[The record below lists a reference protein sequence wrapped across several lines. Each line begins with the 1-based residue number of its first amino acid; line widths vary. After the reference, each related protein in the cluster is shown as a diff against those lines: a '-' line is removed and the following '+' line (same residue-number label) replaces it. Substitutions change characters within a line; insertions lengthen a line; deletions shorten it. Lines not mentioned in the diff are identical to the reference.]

1 MSILC
6 TVGIV
11 VAMIAYSAVLFYL
24 IVLVGR
30 LVRAV
35 ESIDRKFESASKI

>member
-1 MSILC
+1 MSILG

-11 VAMIAYSAVLFYL
+11 VMMIVYSAVLFYL

-35 ESIDRKFESASKI
+35 ESIARKIESASKI